1 MKAVK
6 EMARTKVQ
14 LDTSREVEN
23 RLGNTSSENSNN
35 SVLGNQLSVIQRA
48 YIYRYIDCEI
58 LTCTPKTTLCGPLI
72 QGFLKISVRH
82 RPVVLLNSKFFD
94 VLTPFGGTSNV

>member
-1 MKAVK
+1 MKAAK
-6 EMARTKVQ
+6 EKARTKVQ

-23 RLGNTSSENSNN
+23 RLGNTSSENCNN

-58 LTCTPKTTLCGPLI
+58 LTCTQKSPHFCPEI

-82 RPVVLLNSKFFD
+82 RTLVLLNSKFFD
-94 VLTPFGGTSNV
+94 VLTAFGGASNV